1 MPDTDYTRIYI
12 YTFRELNVNRK
23 PKNLGT
29 KPIKAK
35 INSFTRT
42 KLTYFWKIR
51 WEKGKHGLA
60 SMIFDGLIELYNK
73 FRNDGI
79 QRYFRD
85 HVLPSLT

>member
-12 YTFRELNVNRK
+12 YTFRELKVNRK

-42 KLTYFWKIR
+42 KLTYFWEISWEKEASKTRPCLYDIR
-51 WEKGKHGLA
+51 WIDRA
-60 SMIFDGLIELYNK
+60 I
-73 FRNDGI
+73 
-79 QRYFRD
+79 
-85 HVLPSLT
+85 